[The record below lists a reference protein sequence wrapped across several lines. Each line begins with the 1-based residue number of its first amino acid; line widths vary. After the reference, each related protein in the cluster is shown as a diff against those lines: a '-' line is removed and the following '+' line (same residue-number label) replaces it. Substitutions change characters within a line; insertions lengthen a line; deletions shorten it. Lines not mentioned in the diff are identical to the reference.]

1 MNENKSLD
9 NIKITTDFKS
19 EPVSGYNISN
29 SENNKVIKEA
39 VSHYNKKI
47 INMKN
52 NTAYL
57 KKRLKNKNKKVRIF
71 LTFYLL

>member
-1 MNENKSLD
+1 MDENKSLD
-9 NIKITTDFKS
+9 NIKVTTDFKS

-29 SENNKVIKEA
+29 SENNKAIKEA

-57 KKRLKNKNKKVRIF
+57 KKKLKNKKS
-71 LTFYLL
+71 